1 MNLCSLPRWFT
12 IAKVKTGGFITSA
25 RVLRLWPPKCH
36 GLIVEVG
43 SHIIIIAVVIS
54 SSSSSSRRRRRRRRR
69 RRSSSGSSSSS
80 SSSSSSRE
88 FKLHVYGKRQ
98 QANVRF
104 KLRFSENRKLAV
116 QNSSKQFFWI
126 KNLLETTNLWV
137 ELMNSKRQ
145 VMGKLGHVAHI
156 LLFRLT

>member
-54 SSSSSSRRRRRRRRR
+54 SSSSSSSSRRRRRRRRR
-69 RRSSSGSSSSS
+69 RRSSGSSS

-145 VMGKLGHVAHI
+145 VMEKLGHVAHI